1 MDNKKLKSSWAA
13 AFTVASVWFGTH
25 VGAGFAT
32 GNQVVNYFVQYG
44 WTAAIFPLLAMGILA
59 VVMYIM
65 MKFAKLNGFDNYKD
79 TYRALYPKP
88 WMEIFF
94 EIFYIIII
102 LAAVASCVDGAG
114 GIVKSLIDLPDIICN
129 LVIIALLILLSIFGV
144 DLIIKASTVLST
156 AILIVTA
163 ILVIMGFVVP
173 IDAVAQEL
181 ATENAAYA
189 SIPAIA
195 DVTSQKGLEGVWRG
209 VFVYA
214 AFQCVSVPAM
224 IAASTELTHKGVKRA
239 SILGWLM
246 NGGAL
251 AASGA
256 MLLRWYPV
264 LCAIKSV
271 GVDSVASIAAR
282 HIADVMKLPNQSVV
296 TLMGSGYTW
305 LFVVYTIL
313 LFCAF
318 VSTSVT
324 LVYSMIQRF
333 EGHCFPKAIKSK
345 AVRSVIVGLIVIG
358 LWFAPGPMINGF
370 NKFGTGVTVVITV
383 LTAIAVFQQIT
394 GIMFPVFDVMSTV
407 DPDLGMTPLNNGL
420 LVCGQIGIVL
430 IGAFPMVEW
439 ITRTF
444 GGALSKLGGALGMN
458 DKGSAGLVATLANNI
473 AMFNIMGEMNPKG
486 KILNVAF
493 AVSAAFVFGDH
504 LGFAAGN
511 DAQMI
516 FPMIAGKLVAGV
528 TALIVANLLAPKLL
542 SKIQTISK

>member
-88 WMEIFF
+88 WMEVFF

-114 GIVKSLIDLPDIICN
+114 GIVKSLVDLPDIICN

-189 SIPAIA
+189 AIPAIA
-195 DVTSQKGLEGVWRG
+195 DVTSQKGIEGVWRG

-251 AASGA
+251 AASG
-256 MLLRWYPV
+256 
-264 LCAIKSV
+264 
-271 GVDSVASIAAR
+271 ASIAAR

-345 AVRSVIVGLIVIG
+345 AVRSVIVGLVVIG
-358 LWFAPGPMINGF
+358 L
-370 NKFGTGVTVVITV
+370 
-383 LTAIAVFQQIT
+383 
-394 GIMFPVFDVMSTV
+394 
-407 DPDLGMTPLNNGL
+407 
-420 LVCGQIGIVL
+420 CY
-430 IGAFPMVEW
+430 
-439 ITRTF
+439 
-444 GGALSKLGGALGMN
+444 
-458 DKGSAGLVATLANNI
+458 
-473 AMFNIMGEMNPKG
+473 
-486 KILNVAF
+486 
-493 AVSAAFVFGDH
+493 AVSL
-504 LGFAAGN
+504 LGLSTIISKIYGY
-511 DAQMI
+511 D
-516 FPMIAGKLVAGV
+516 GYY
-528 TALIVANLLAPKLL
+528 ALIVVVLPAFIWGIPKIKKL
-542 SKIQTISK
+542 SAEKKAELSE